1 MNVARRI
8 GAVVVGL
15 IVAFLL
21 VAGAEGIAHKIYP
34 PPPGAN
40 MNDMAQVKAFVATL
54 PLSALLVVLAGWMIA
69 TFVATWLAAKMAQTS
84 ITGYIVGGILLMA
97 GIANA
102 FIIPQ
107 PIWFSIASIVIYIGA
122 TLVGAR
128 AGAVRPDGMG
138 AMAER
143 A

>member
-40 MNDMAQVKAFVATL
+40 MNDMAQVKAFVATM

-69 TFVATWLAAKMAQTS
+69 TFVATWLAARMAHTKF
-84 ITGYIVGGILLMA
+84 TGYIVGGILLLA

-107 PIWFSIASIVIYIGA
+107 PIWFSIASIVIYIVA

-128 AGAVRPDGMG
+128 AGAVGRDGLSAPVG
-138 AMAER
+138 
-143 A
+143 